1 MGRWA
6 EVYLASPPELREGA
20 VLDLLRELK
29 EQNSE
34 PGSKGKTSPSPASEA
49 SAVRTN
55 GLKASSTITAIEE
68 TAVQCSSCGR
78 DNPVPHRFCGSCGA
92 PLISETN
99 SESPHATSARS
110 AETNSETQSAPAREN
125 VIHETGIDEIRARL
139 DPQVRKFEDS
149 IAHPGELSLF
159 RSFREKDSSDDDWEE
174 QPPRRRLYLGAV
186 LALLIAGAIYM
197 AWRSGQLT
205 AQRSQQAQSAPAATK
220 DNSASPEPGQATDTQ
235 EPKPATPAAKT
246 AITSPEKPEP
256 LANASPAPVRNE
268 QPIQPIKIQPI
279 NRISN
284 VVSQTPAQTFID
296 NGGEELAQAQ
306 RYLTGANGRRDSSEA
321 AKWLWR
327 SISKHNGEAT
337 VMLADLYLKGD
348 GVSKNCD
355 QARVLLD
362 TAGRKGVPGAGQRL
376 RNLQAF
382 GCQ

>member
-1 MGRWA
+1 M
-6 EVYLASPPELREGA
+6 
-20 VLDLLRELK
+20 
-29 EQNSE
+29 
-34 PGSKGKTSPSPASEA
+34 
-49 SAVRTN
+49 
-55 GLKASSTITAIEE
+55 KASSTITAIEE
-68 TAVQCSSCGR
+68 PAVQCSSCGR

-99 SESPHATSARS
+99 SEPPHAASSRT
-110 AETNSETQSAPAREN
+110 ETNSENKSAPAHEN
-125 VIHETGIDEIRARL
+125 VVHETGIDEIRARL

-174 QPPRRRLYLGAV
+174 QPPRRRFYLGVV

-220 DNSASPEPGQATDTQ
+220 DNSASPDAGQTADTQ
-235 EPKPATPAAKT
+235 EPKPANSAAT
-246 AITSPEKPEP
+246 AATTSAEKPQST
-256 LANASPAPVRNE
+256 ANASPAPVRHE
-268 QPIQPIKIQPI
+268 QPIQPI

-284 VVSQTPAQTFID
+284 IVSQTPAQTFID
-296 NGGEELAQAQ
+296 NGSEELAQAQ

-321 AKWLWR
+321 AKWLWK